1 METNQNRSRDP
12 AEREPT
18 HAVSYEGVSKQFGDG
33 DETVVALEDI
43 DLDINSQ
50 EFVSIVGP
58 SGCGK
63 STLLNIVAGL
73 HEPTTGSVEFA
84 GTDITETDLTGEIG
98 FIFQSPVLLDWRTVE
113 KNVLLPA
120 EIMLKNGDIGEDM
133 DYYRE
138 RTEELISLVGLDGF
152 GDSYPRELSGG
163 MQQRVSICQS
173 LVYNPSIL
181 LMDEP
186 FGALDALTKDKLNI
200 ELLDIWRRTEKT
212 ILFVT
217 HDLDEA
223 VFLSDRVV
231 VLSERPGRIQDVIDV
246 DLERP
251 RNEETKQTEQYHEL
265 VNDVY
270 QYFR

>member
-1 METNQNRSRDP
+1 MVANQNQRPDSTASESTP
-12 AEREPT
+12 
-18 HAVSYEGVSKQFGDG
+18 AVSYTGVSKTFGTG
-33 DETVVALEDI
+33 DEQVIAVEDI
-43 DLDINSQ
+43 DLDIDSQ

-73 HEPTTGSVEFA
+73 HEPSTGSVEFA
-84 GTDITETDLTGEIG
+84 GTDITESDLTGEIG

-120 EIMLKNGDIGEDM
+120 EIMLKNGDIDGDM
-133 DYYRE
+133 DYYRD
-138 RTEELISLVGLDGF
+138 RTDELISLVGLDGF

-231 VLSERPGRIQDVIDV
+231 VLSERPGRIHDVIDV

-251 RNEETKQTEQYHEL
+251 RNDETKQTSRYHEL